1 MPLLHQTMVF
11 SLRLNRQ
18 AVKHARLAD
27 GEIADVDH
35 LLNFAFTFGNDL
47 AGLESDELTK
57 LMFQLAQRISET
69 ANGVAAD
76 GARCSSPFFERFLR
90 ARDGCLVIVLGS
102 GANAGQPPAI
112 NRRDLVDLCPAAAP
126 FAVEDSCV
134 VLAER
139 EFLEDRLHRYFRFRQ
154 YCRIKPIASSTTS
167 AVMSSAGRNRIERSP
182 ERKVKTPRSN
192 NPFQNFSRVSPSGRS
207 NASIKPRPRT
217 AEIVGSYRCKSR
229 S

>member
-57 LMFQLAQRISET
+57 LMFQLAQPISES

-90 ARDGCLVIVLGS
+90 TRDRGLVIVVRG
-102 GANAGQPPAI
+102 GANTCQPPAI
-112 NRRDLVDLCPAAAP
+112 DRRDLVDLRATAAAGP
-126 FAVEDSCV
+126 ITGKNTGIV
-134 VLAER
+134 VNDAEL
-139 EFLEDRLHRYFRFRQ
+139 F
-154 YCRIKPIASSTTS
+154 
-167 AVMSSAGRNRIERSP
+167 
-182 ERKVKTPRSN
+182 
-192 NPFQNFSRVSPSGRS
+192 
-207 NASIKPRPRT
+207 
-217 AEIVGSYRCKSR
+217 
-229 S
+229 